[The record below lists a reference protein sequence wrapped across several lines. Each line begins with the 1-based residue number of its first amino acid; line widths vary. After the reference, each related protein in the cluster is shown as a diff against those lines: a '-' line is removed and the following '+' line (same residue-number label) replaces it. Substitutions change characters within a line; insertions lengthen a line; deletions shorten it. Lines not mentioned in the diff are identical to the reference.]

1 MARRL
6 LCLWTVAALITMGTT
21 ALGQQ
26 GRSELRGRVT
36 DDTGGALPGVNV
48 VVTNQDTGTF
58 RELVTSG
65 DGTFFAAQLI
75 PGVFTISAEL
85 AGFRG
90 FRRTDFAIGV
100 GNTLD
105 IDIVLEIGAL
115 EETITVSGEAPLV
128 DLTSAEVG
136 GHRHEPGAGRAAHP
150 EPQRLRGGGAA
161 AGHPVPAVVEPGQRH
176 HDRQRADPQRQLD
189 GGRRGHEQRR
199 HQRLGGRRPG
209 PGAA

>member
-65 DGTFFAAQLI
+65 DGSFFAAQLI

-90 FRRTDFAIGV
+90 FQRTDFAIGV

-136 GHRHEPGAGRAAHP
+136 GTITSEDLTELPLGNRSYFSAVALLPGIQFRPSSSLGNDSIIANGQHP
-150 EPQRLRGGGAA
+150 STNNVQ
-161 AGHPVPAVVEPGQRH
+161 V
-176 HDRQRADPQRQLD
+176 
-189 GGRRGHEQRR
+189 
-199 HQRLGGRRPG
+199 
-209 PGAA
+209 